1 MKDSIHP
8 SYHLQICYRNY
19 LFIARRK
26 KLYCL
31 ISYIFLRKKFSET
44 LEYMICDSLDEI
56 SSKGFEYIEG
66 NGKPKIIL
74 SWIIYLSSIFNADQG
89 TSDSINMMKVIGNLF
104 TYFNILEMERK
115 KFAFCSFSCFIL

>member
-1 MKDSIHP
+1 
-8 SYHLQICYRNY
+8 
-19 LFIARRK
+19 
-26 KLYCL
+26 
-31 ISYIFLRKKFSET
+31 
-44 LEYMICDSLDEI
+44 MICDSLDEI

-89 TSDSINMMKVIGNLF
+89 TSDNINMMKVIGNLF

-115 KFAFCSFSCFIL
+115 KSAFCSFSCFIL